1 MNFEALNWLINS
13 ILDWYLCPH
22 CWAKVDKRNIN
33 IKNIDWNAVTL
44 DIFCKVCKK
53 NSIVKSEIV
62 SIDLAKHLNEQQLG
76 VLKNTLNKV
85 ISVFVSFVIRKPFVL
100 LFPERPLRLDLCV
113 YFFLNPFP
121 CVHKSLH
128 PWRYFIMLAV
138 GRVPGILPRE
148 DRSLGVRHHR

>member
-76 VLKNTLNKV
+76 VLKNTLNKGKLKIGN
-85 ISVFVSFVIRKPFVL
+85 IS
-100 LFPERPLRLDLCV
+100 D
-113 YFFLNPFP
+113 
-121 CVHKSLH
+121 
-128 PWRYFIMLAV
+128 
-138 GRVPGILPRE
+138 
-148 DRSLGVRHHR
+148 

>member
-76 VLKNTLNKV
+76 VLKNTLNKGKLKIGN
-85 ISVFVSFVIRKPFVL
+85 ISDSEIVKLDKDLKKENVNVSD
-100 LFPERPLRLDLCV
+100 LFNYKF
-113 YFFLNPFP
+113 YFFNLYKNGN
-121 CVHKSLH
+121 
-128 PWRYFIMLAV
+128 Y
-138 GRVPGILPRE
+138 
-148 DRSLGVRHHR
+148 

>member
-33 IKNIDWNAVTL
+33 IINIDWNAVTL

-62 SIDLAKHLNEQQLG
+62 SIDLTKHLNEQQLG
-76 VLKNTLNKV
+76 VLKNTLNKGKLKIGN
-85 ISVFVSFVIRKPFVL
+85 ISDSEIVKLDKDLKKENVNVSD
-100 LFPERPLRLDLCV
+100 LF
-113 YFFLNPFP
+113 N
-121 CVHKSLH
+121 
-128 PWRYFIMLAV
+128 
-138 GRVPGILPRE
+138 
-148 DRSLGVRHHR
+148 

>member
-22 CWAKVDKRNIN
+22 GWAKVDKRNIN

-76 VLKNTLNKV
+76 VLKNTLNKGKLKIGN
-85 ISVFVSFVIRKPFVL
+85 ISDSEIVKLDKDLKKENVNVSD
-100 LFPERPLRLDLCV
+100 LFNYKF
-113 YFFLNPFP
+113 YFFNLYKNGN
-121 CVHKSLH
+121 
-128 PWRYFIMLAV
+128 Y
-138 GRVPGILPRE
+138 
-148 DRSLGVRHHR
+148 